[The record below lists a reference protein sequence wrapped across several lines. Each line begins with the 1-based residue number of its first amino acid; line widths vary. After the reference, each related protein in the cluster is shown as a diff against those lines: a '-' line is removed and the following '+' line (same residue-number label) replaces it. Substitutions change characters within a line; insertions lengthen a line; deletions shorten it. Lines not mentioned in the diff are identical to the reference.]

1 MRLVNVD
8 TGVTTVQ
15 FFPHELYLLAEA
27 CDAEAMRDG
36 CGLMPLYEAL
46 AAFFGAAMM
55 AGQMSWQSV
64 ENERETLTRYR
75 RQYAELAKRHGEG
88 WSVEPAEETPP
99 AA

>member
-1 MRLVNVD
+1 MRLINVER
-8 TGVTTVQ
+8 GVTTVE

-27 CDAEAMRDG
+27 CDAQAMRDG

-46 AAFFGAAMM
+46 AAFFDAAMM

-64 ENERETLTRYR
+64 ENERETLEGYR
-75 RQYAELAKRHGEG
+75 QRFAERAKYHGEG
-88 WSVEPAEETPP
+88 WSVEAVERKPP

>member
-1 MRLVNVD
+1 MRLVNVEE
-8 TGVTTVQ
+8 GVTTVQ

-27 CDAEAMRDG
+27 CDAAAMRDG

-64 ENERETLTRYR
+64 ENERETLEGYR
-75 RQYAELAKRHGEG
+75 QRLAERAKYHGEG
-88 WSVEPAEETPP
+88 WSVETAEEEPP

>member
-1 MRLVNVD
+1 MRLVNVEQ
-8 TGVTTVQ
+8 GVTTVQ

-27 CDAEAMRDG
+27 CDAAAMRDG
-36 CGLMPLYEAL
+36 SGLMPLYEAL

-64 ENERETLTRYR
+64 ENERETLDGYR
-75 RQYAELAKRHGEG
+75 QRFAEQVERHGEG
-88 WSVEPAEETPP
+88 WGVEPVEEAPP

>member
-1 MRLVNVD
+1 MRLVNVVR
-8 TGVTTVQ
+8 GVTTVE

-27 CDAEAMRDG
+27 CDAAAMRDG

-64 ENERETLTRYR
+64 ENERETLEGYR
-75 RQYAELAKRHGEG
+75 QRFGERAKYHGEG
-88 WSVEPAEETPP
+88 WGVEEAKKEPPP
-99 AA
+99 A